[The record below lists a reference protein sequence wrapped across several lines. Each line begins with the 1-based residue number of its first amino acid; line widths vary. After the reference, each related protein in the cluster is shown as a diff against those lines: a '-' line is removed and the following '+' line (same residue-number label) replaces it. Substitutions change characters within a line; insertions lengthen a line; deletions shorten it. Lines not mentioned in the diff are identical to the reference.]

1 MIDPVS
7 CSLRARFWHPLQ
19 CHHSSIST
27 WTILCYGSR
36 KHTLHR
42 TRWHQV
48 WWRIISDTLTTE
60 NETRKIRI
68 YAPWIEKGIIIS
80 FSIMGSDISKP
91 DGDDPTK
98 RRGGFFGFGG
108 SQKNGMHNSREDLRK
123 VRFFVVRILF
133 RGMKGVGKTSL
144 FDVFQGKACP
154 EQYTPSKEINTAHV
168 FWTNPTTKDRV
179 KVRTNEL
186 EWFLRRLKSGTS

>member
-1 MIDPVS
+1 MMTNNPRHTPNGEYNRKRMIYI
-7 CSLRARFWHPLQ
+7 
-19 CHHSSIST
+19 HHVEKR
-27 WTILCYGSR
+27 IL
-36 KHTLHR
+36 
-42 TRWHQV
+42 
-48 WWRIISDTLTTE
+48 
-60 NETRKIRI
+60 
-68 YAPWIEKGIIIS
+68 IS
-80 FSIMGSDISKP
+80 FSTMGSDISKP

-108 SQKNGMHNSREDLRK
+108 SQKNGMHNSREDLQK
-123 VRFFVVRILF
+123 VQFFVVRILF

-179 KVRTNEL
+179 KVRTTEL
-186 EWFLRRLKSGTS
+186 G